1 MNRKSLLI
9 ALVLLVAAS
18 TFVFAASASY
28 NGVTITFTASSTEQ
42 TNFMIYNANNY
53 DVWVSFT
60 IYFWDGSSI
69 KANRNYVNSRDT
81 NPTGFYSKPVKSI
94 TITSVVRA

>member
-18 TFVFAASASY
+18 TFVFAASASHS
-28 NGVTITFTASSTEQ
+28 NVTITFTASSTEQ
-42 TNFMIYNANNY
+42 TNFSIYNGNNF

-60 IYFWDGSSI
+60 IYFSDGSSV

-81 NPTGFYSKPVKSI
+81 NITGFYSKPVRSI
-94 TITSVVRA
+94 TITSVTRA